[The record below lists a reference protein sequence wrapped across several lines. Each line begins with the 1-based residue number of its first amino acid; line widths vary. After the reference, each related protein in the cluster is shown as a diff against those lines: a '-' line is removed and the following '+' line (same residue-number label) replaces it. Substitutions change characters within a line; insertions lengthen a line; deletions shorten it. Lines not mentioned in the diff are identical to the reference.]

1 MEQKD
6 YIFEKLTPDNDVDIS
21 VYDEAIKK
29 VQIMNIYLEMLRK
42 YFLLHF

>member
-21 VYDEAIKK
+21 VYDEAMIH
-29 VQIMNIYLEMLRK
+29 ILISI
-42 YFLLHF
+42 

>member
-21 VYDEAIKK
+21 VYDEAMNWIIK
-29 VQIMNIYLEMLRK
+29 YL
-42 YFLLHF
+42 LLKQNY

>member
-21 VYDEAIKK
+21 VYDEAIGF
-29 VQIMNIYLEMLRK
+29 VFDNRVMRTVL
-42 YFLLHF
+42 

>member
-21 VYDEAIKK
+21 VYDEAIGF
-29 VQIMNIYLEMLRK
+29 VCGILETGI
-42 YFLLHF
+42 

>member
-21 VYDEAIKK
+21 VYDEA
-29 VQIMNIYLEMLRK
+29 MGSIYLK
-42 YFLLHF
+42 I